1 MTDLQGEGWRD
12 FLTLIR
18 STDST
23 DLFSELCALMFTL
36 EEKEQIALR
45 VELVKELLKGE
56 KTQRQISQDLNISI
70 AKITR
75 GSNALKTVS
84 GELKAH
90 IKKALATED

>member
-12 FLTLIR
+12 FLTLMR
-18 STDST
+18 ATDSA
-23 DLFSELCALMFTL
+23 DLFSELCDLLFTL

-45 VELVKELLKGE
+45 VELVKELLKGD

-84 GELKAH
+84 DALKTH
-90 IKKALATED
+90 IKQA

>member
-1 MTDLQGEGWRD
+1 MNDSQGQGWKD
-12 FLTLIR
+12 FLTLMR

-23 DLFSELCALMFTL
+23 EALSELCDLLFTF
-36 EEKEQIALR
+36 EEKGQIALR

-75 GSNALKTVS
+75 GSNALKRVS
-84 GELKAH
+84 DHLKAH
-90 IKKALATED
+90 IRKEVL